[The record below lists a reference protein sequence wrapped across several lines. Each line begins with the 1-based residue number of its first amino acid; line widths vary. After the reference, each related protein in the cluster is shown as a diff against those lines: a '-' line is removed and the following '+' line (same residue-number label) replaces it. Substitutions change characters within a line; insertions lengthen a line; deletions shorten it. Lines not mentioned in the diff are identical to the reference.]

1 MSDRSERIRAAT
13 DLAQALTFLVRERAI
28 ERREQ
33 IGTLVAA
40 MGATRTWYHHRS
52 GKGAPDLSQLKTYA
66 RVLCDT
72 DDEKAALF
80 ELAARSSGSRFG
92 RDTIAAA
99 LESSG
104 NRARDLADPK
114 FFLKFCDALLDP
126 KTSDRVWSSAHRTAE
141 ALEAFTFR
149 ELRRRSTEAQTQQ
162 RRFVVGHRLGL
173 VGDQLD
179 DLDIHLA
186 SLQLMRKTAHW
197 SPLAQGTILD
207 FEAMFVSAFDQVWS
221 PSEDVEGWAIRDR
234 FLAAEEL
241 YRLARASDPIHREFG
256 FPDQVTAAGLNACR
270 VALHFERTPENVFA
284 IVEKIIALDLEDQAA
299 GVGPASLAHNAIGL
313 LDADLAFGDWDRA
326 AERLVAIR
334 ARLASVSALTEYWN
348 IRLDYMAVRL
358 LEQSRVSRKFNEES
372 REKLIDCAVR
382 FRALGN
388 YRRAQEAYR
397 RAVLSQ

>member
-1 MSDRSERIRAAT
+1 MSDRSERIRATA
-13 DLAQALTFLVRERAI
+13 DLARALTFLARERAT
-28 ERREQ
+28 ERSEP

-52 GKGAPDLSQLKTYA
+52 GKGAPDLGQLKTYA
-66 RVLCDT
+66 RVLCNT

-80 ELAARSSGSRFG
+80 ELAAKSSGSRLG
-92 RDTIAAA
+92 RDMIVAA
-99 LESSG
+99 LESNG
-104 NRARDLADPK
+104 NRSRDLADPK
-114 FFLKFCDALLDP
+114 FFLKFCDTLLDP
-126 KTSDRVWSSAHRTAE
+126 KTSDRMWSSARSTAD

-149 ELRRRSTEAQTQQ
+149 ELRRRSTEVQSEQ
-162 RRFVVGHRLGL
+162 RRFVIGHRLGL

-179 DLDIHLA
+179 DLDLHLA
-186 SLQLMRKTAHW
+186 ALRLMRKTADW
-197 SPLAQGTILD
+197 SALAQGTVLD

-221 PSEDVEGWAIRDR
+221 PAEDVEGWAIRDR

-241 YRLARASDPIHREFG
+241 YRLARENDPIHREFG

-270 VALHFERTPENVFA
+270 VALHFERAPENVFRIKERVVA
-284 IVEKIIALDLEDQAA
+284 IDFDDQVA

-313 LDADLAFGDWDRA
+313 LDAELAVGEWDQA
-326 AERLVAIR
+326 TERLAGIR
-334 ARLASVSALTEYWN
+334 AGLATVGALTEYWS

-358 LEQSRVSRKFNEES
+358 AEQSRVSGGFSDES

-388 YRRAQEAYR
+388 SRRAQEAYR
-397 RAVLSQ
+397 RSVLSK